1 MPYEATMPYRI
12 VIMCGECGYVLR
24 TIKEGM
30 GRGVYQLS
38 IKKIHKTYGGK
49 CPKCGKELQ
58 KRPRR
63 IEFKTLKEAGEYVS
77 VDTKTTKR
85 ITILMP
91 VWLYNL
97 ITRLVKEGRFK
108 SRTELITKAV
118 LKFLEE
124 HGLH

>member
-1 MPYEATMPYRI
+1 MSHQPSQPYRI
-12 VIMCGECGYVLR
+12 IVTCGNCGYVLR
-24 TIKEGM
+24 TI
-30 GRGVYQLS
+30 
-38 IKKIHKTYGGK
+38 
-49 CPKCGKELQ
+49 
-58 KRPRR
+58 
-63 IEFKTLKEAGEYVS
+63 KEAGEYVS

-91 VWLYNL
+91 AWMYDT

-118 LKFLEE
+118 LEYLEK